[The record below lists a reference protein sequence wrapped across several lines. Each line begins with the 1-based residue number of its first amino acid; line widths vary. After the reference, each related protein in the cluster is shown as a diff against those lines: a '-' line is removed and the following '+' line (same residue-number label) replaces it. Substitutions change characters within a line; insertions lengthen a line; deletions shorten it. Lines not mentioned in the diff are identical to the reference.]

1 MIKKVKPLLSDLSF
15 LEADLQQLGHK
26 PRCKGT
32 LRPLCIPPAQYYSF
46 PRRSLPVLLCPHHLE
61 ASA

>member
-1 MIKKVKPLLSDLSF
+1 MKKVKPLLSDLSS
-15 LEADLQQLGHK
+15 LEADLQESGHK

-32 LRPLCIPPAQYYSF
+32 LRPLCIPSARYYPIPGRFLPA
-46 PRRSLPVLLCPHHLE
+46 LLCPHHLE